1 MSKKL
6 TTEEFI
12 NKAKTIHGDKYNYSL
27 VKYENSKEKIKII
40 CPEHGI
46 FDQIPSGHMYGYG
59 CIRCKNINI
68 SNKLSGKIS
77 DFIKKSN
84 IKHNNKYD
92 YSKSIYFNDKTVLII
107 ICPIHGKFEQT
118 PNNHLTGKGCKECG
132 ISKTTKTKILGDEK
146 FIAKAILK
154 HENKYDYSLVNY
166 INNKNKVKIICTTH
180 GEFEQCPKHHLKGQ
194 GCPICKESKG
204 EREIRKYLN
213 DNNINFISQKRFKE
227 CRNILPLPFD
237 FYLPDYN
244 ICIEYD
250 GEQHFKKFR
259 FEKTNENLIARQN
272 NDKIKKNF
280 CDKNKISLLRIS
292 YNENILNLLKQSM

>member
-1 MSKKL
+1 MS
-6 TTEEFI
+6 
-12 NKAKTIHGDKYNYSL
+12 D
-27 VKYENSKEKIKII
+27 KIKVVGYAKKVTYTD
-40 CPEHGI
+40 GI
-46 FDQIPSGHMYGYG
+46 EYRNFSPDQFFDFSLYLL
-59 CIRCKNINI
+59 KNTNM
-68 SNKLSGKIS
+68 
-77 DFIKKSN
+77 KKN
-84 IKHNNKYD
+84 TID
-92 YSKSIYFNDKTVLII
+92 Y
-107 ICPIHGKFEQT
+107 
-118 PNNHLTGKGCKECG
+118 
-132 ISKTTKTKILGDEK
+132 

-180 GEFEQCPKHHLKGQ
+180 GEFEQRPDHHLKGQ